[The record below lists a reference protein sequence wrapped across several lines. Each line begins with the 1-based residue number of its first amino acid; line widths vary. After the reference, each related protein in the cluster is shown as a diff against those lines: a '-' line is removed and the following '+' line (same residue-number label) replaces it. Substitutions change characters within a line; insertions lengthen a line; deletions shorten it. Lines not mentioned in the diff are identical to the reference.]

1 MKRRNA
7 IPSILM
13 ACIMLVGCASNTAI
27 EKEETVPASIP
38 ETIAVISETTE
49 PVVTTEATEATE
61 AAVPFEVT
69 ITPVIT
75 ETQNSV
81 TVTTADEF
89 LAAIAPDTEIIVDAE
104 LIDFSKATG
113 YGNANGEYYRWEDP
127 FDGPELIITGVSNLT
142 IRGAGEDHTVN
153 VLSAVPRYAYVV
165 MFENCSNIHVKG
177 LTVGHTKEPGS
188 CRGGV
193 LGFQKQPGYSGGRL
207 RPLRLW
213 YHWCHG

>member
-89 LAAIAPDTEIIVDAE
+89 LAATRK
-104 LIDFSKATG
+104 SS
-113 YGNANGEYYRWEDP
+113 WMQ
-127 FDGPELIITGVSNLT
+127 S
-142 IRGAGEDHTVN
+142 
-153 VLSAVPRYAYVV
+153 
-165 MFENCSNIHVKG
+165 
-177 LTVGHTKEPGS
+177 
-188 CRGGV
+188 
-193 LGFQKQPGYSGGRL
+193 
-207 RPLRLW
+207 
-213 YHWCHG
+213 